1 MQTVSGFL
9 ALPSLII
16 SQFPCIMGSW
26 VAGRP
31 HTKTSSSQQ
40 HPSITDTWPRP
51 RGLCCAFPS
60 PSTTAGSSRHP
71 GHRTREQGWL
81 RSDPKVLQ
89 GSRRFCVWHRTTMPS
104 HNHTSSVNMM
114 CHQHTPRS
122 NRSNRGESARIDAG
136 CRCVCVAAGRVIRP
150 GCAWRGVA
158 AAACPGA
165 CPRCPCRARNHQAGL
180 PVATTAR
187 AGIVGRSLAS

>member
-1 MQTVSGFL
+1 MHHGL
-9 ALPSLII
+9 
-16 SQFPCIMGSW
+16 M
-26 VAGRP
+26 AGRP

-60 PSTTAGSSRHP
+60 PSTTTAGSSRHP

-104 HNHTSSVNMM
+104 HNDTSSVNMM

-150 GCAWRGVA
+150 GVAWPPLLAQVNAPDAHA
-158 AAACPGA
+158 A
-165 CPRCPCRARNHQAGL
+165 R
-180 PVATTAR
+180 VTTRQGSRWQRPPAP
-187 AGIVGRSLAS
+187 ASSDDH